1 MSKDYYKT
9 LGVEKTASQDEIKK
23 AFRQK
28 AHQCHPDKAGGD
40 EAKFKE
46 INEAYQV
53 LGDQKKRAQYDQ
65 FGSAF
70 EHGQAGG
77 GFSGFDGFRDFSG
90 FANGFNVN
98 FEDLGDVFGGLGAI
112 FGFSARGGQGQR
124 RGTRA
129 RRGNDIEVILTID
142 FSEAVFGAE
151 KEISLTKTVSCDRC
165 QGSGADPD
173 SKITT
178 CKTCGGRG
186 SQTKIQRTIFG
197 QMQVETTCSD
207 CDGEGKT
214 FSQKCSKCGGRGIVR
229 ELTNLKIRIP
239 AGIDEGESIR
249 LAGQGEAG
257 ARGASAGDLYLK
269 IRVKPDKRFERDGYD
284 IKSKAEIKFS
294 QAALGDKIEVA
305 TVDGPVKLKI
315 PEGTQSGT
323 VFRLRDRG
331 VIKLNGRGRGDHLVK
346 VIIKTPTGLSRKQK
360 KMLEELGV

>member
-28 AHQCHPDKAGGD
+28 AHQYHPDKQGGD

-53 LGDQKKRAQYDQ
+53 LGDEKKRAQYDQ
-65 FGSAF
+65 FGSVF
-70 EHGQAGG
+70 EHTQSGG

-98 FEDLGDVFGGLGAI
+98 FEDLGDVFGGLGDI
-112 FGFSARGGQGQR
+112 FGFGGGKQ

-129 RRGNDIEVILTID
+129 RRGNDIEVTLTID
-142 FSEAVFGAE
+142 FFEAVFGAE
-151 KEISLTKTVSCDRC
+151 KEIGLAKTVKCDKC
-165 QGSGADPD
+165 QGNGAEPGA
-173 SKITT
+173 KIET
-178 CKTCGGRG
+178 CKTCRG
-186 SQTKIQRTIFG
+186 SGRVSRVARTIFG
-197 QMQVETTCSD
+197 QMQTQVSCPD
-207 CDGEGKT
+207 CNGEGKT

-229 ELTNLKIRIP
+229 ELTSLKVKIP

-257 ARGASAGDLYLK
+257 SKGASAGDLYLK

-294 QAALGDKIEVA
+294 QAALGDKIEIE
-305 TVDGPVKLKI
+305 TVDGPIKLKI

-331 VIKLNGRGRGDHLVK
+331 VIKLQGRGRGDHLVK
-346 VIIKTPTGLSRKQK
+346 VIIKTPTNLSRKQRK
-360 KMLEELGV
+360 ALEELGI